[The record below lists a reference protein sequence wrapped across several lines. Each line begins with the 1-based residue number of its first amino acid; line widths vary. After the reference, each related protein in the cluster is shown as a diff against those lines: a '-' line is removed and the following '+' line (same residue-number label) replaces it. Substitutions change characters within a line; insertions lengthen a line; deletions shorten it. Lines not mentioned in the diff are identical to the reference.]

1 MVLDLR
7 LALFSKASRGLTI
20 QISFSLLFNIYD
32 LGTSGVKSTH
42 NTYVFNLNLSWV
54 FNEVLLFKHNEERTD
69 LDKIKQT
76 FIGWG
81 TRML

>member
-20 QISFSLLFNIYD
+20 RISFSLLLNIYD
-32 LGTSGVKSTH
+32 LGTSGVKSMH